1 MITSGR
7 SLLTILAE
15 DIRLWNNID
24 QGTVCFARIVEY
36 LKALI
41 VLNGFIV
48 STGKLRM
55 GVLAGQCWNS
65 DCSIAKHVGWGI
77 H

>member
-1 MITSGR
+1 M
-7 SLLTILAE
+7 LAE
-15 DIRLWNNID
+15 DIRLRDNID
-24 QGTVCFARIVEY
+24 RGTVCFARIVEY

-48 STGKLRM
+48 SKGKLRM

-65 DCSIAKHVGWGI
+65 DCSIAKPGGLVI

>member
-1 MITSGR
+1 M
-7 SLLTILAE
+7 LAE
-15 DIRLWNNID
+15 DIRLRDNID
-24 QGTVCFARIVEY
+24 RGTVCFARILEY
-36 LKALI
+36 WKAFI

-48 STGKLRM
+48 RTGKLRM

-65 DCSIAKHVGWGI
+65 DCSIAKPVGWGI